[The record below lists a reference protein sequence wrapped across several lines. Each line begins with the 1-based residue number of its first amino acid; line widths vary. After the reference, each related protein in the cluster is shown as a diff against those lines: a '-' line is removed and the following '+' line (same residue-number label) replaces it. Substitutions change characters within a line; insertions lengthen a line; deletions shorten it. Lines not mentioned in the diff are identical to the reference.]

1 MKDLK
6 TKINDL
12 SEKAKD
18 LDELLNSLCE
28 ILKKEISH
36 YDWVGFYFKNGD
48 KKELKLKAFAGIPT
62 DHEIIPFG
70 KGICGQVAES
80 NQNFLVPDVQ
90 AQDNYISCNIN
101 VKSEIVIPLFYKE
114 ENIGQIDIDSNTLNA
129 FTEADEE
136 LLSYVNSKVAEKINS
151 WKVYPI
157 F

>member
-1 MKDLK
+1 
-6 TKINDL
+6 
-12 SEKAKD
+12 
-18 LDELLNSLCE
+18 
-28 ILKKEISH
+28 
-36 YDWVGFYFKNGD
+36 
-48 KKELKLKAFAGIPT
+48 
-62 DHEIIPFG
+62 
-70 KGICGQVAES
+70 
-80 NQNFLVPDVQ
+80 
-90 AQDNYISCNIN
+90 